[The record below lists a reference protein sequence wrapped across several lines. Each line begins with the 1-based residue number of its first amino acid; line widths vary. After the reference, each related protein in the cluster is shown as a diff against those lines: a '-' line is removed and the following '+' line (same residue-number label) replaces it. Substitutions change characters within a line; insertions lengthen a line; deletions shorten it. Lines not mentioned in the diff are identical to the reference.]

1 MERISVI
8 IAARNEE
15 NALPTLLHRLKEMDW
30 LEAGWPES
38 ANVLLA
44 DGGSHDATPALA
56 QASGCVVVRVP
67 GTRGAQWN
75 AAVRATQSEVLWFL
89 HADTL
94 PPVQAPRLIRE
105 SLQLPGVIGGGFA
118 LRFHPTCAALRAVAW
133 GSDLRAR
140 RLHIF
145 FGDQAP
151 FVRRSAFEAA
161 GGYPDEPL
169 MEDLLLSRRLR
180 RLGRL
185 AWIAAPVTTSSR
197 RFLKGGVV
205 RTVLL
210 MQWLKILLRLGVS
223 PRRLAAMYR

>member
-8 IAARNEE
+8 IASRNEE
-15 NALPTLLHRLKEMDW
+15 NTLPALLQRLKEMDW
-30 LEAGWPES
+30 LRAGWPAS
-38 ANVLLA
+38 ADVLLA
-44 DGGSHDATPALA
+44 DGDSRDATPALA
-56 QASGCVVVRVP
+56 QASGCIVVRAP

-94 PPVQAPRLIRE
+94 PPVEAPRLLRE
-105 SLQLPGVIGGGFA
+105 SLRPPGIIGGGFA
-118 LRFHPTCAALRAVAW
+118 LRFHPTCATLRAIAW
-133 GSDLRAR
+133 GSNLRAR

-151 FVRRSAFEAA
+151 FVRRNLFEAV

-169 MEDLLLSRRLR
+169 MEELLLSRRLR
-180 RLGRL
+180 RQGRL